1 MKKEIV
7 DDFEYMGLS
16 RSESGRESRVQPD
29 LKK

>member
-16 RSESGRESRVQPD
+16 RSESECESRVQPES
-29 LKK
+29 KK